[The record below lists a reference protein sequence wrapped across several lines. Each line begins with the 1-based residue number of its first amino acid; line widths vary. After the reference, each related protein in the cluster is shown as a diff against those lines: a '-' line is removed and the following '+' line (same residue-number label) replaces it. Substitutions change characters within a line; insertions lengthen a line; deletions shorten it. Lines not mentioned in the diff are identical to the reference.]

1 MRPETPRLLEDI
13 RDAAQ
18 YIADRTA
25 GETLDGFRQDRD
37 LRQVVERNFEIIGEA
52 VRRLSRLDPET
63 AHRLTDY
70 SQMIAFRNLL
80 IHAYDVI
87 DPVRVWRTI
96 EASVPLLLAEVAQ
109 ALQEAGD
116 LDSGT
121 AGRCT
126 TDATST

>member
-25 GETLDGFRQDRD
+25 GETLESFRGDRD
-37 LRQVVERNFEIIGEA
+37 LRQVVERNFEVIGEA
-52 VRRLSRLDPET
+52 VRRLSHRDPAT
-63 AHRLTDY
+63 VQRLTDY
-70 SQMIAFRNLL
+70 GQMIAFRNVL

-96 EASVPLLLAEVAQ
+96 HNSVPILLAEVGQ
-109 ALQEAGD
+109 LLREAEGETPA
-116 LDSGT
+116 GT
-121 AGRCT
+121 
-126 TDATST
+126 